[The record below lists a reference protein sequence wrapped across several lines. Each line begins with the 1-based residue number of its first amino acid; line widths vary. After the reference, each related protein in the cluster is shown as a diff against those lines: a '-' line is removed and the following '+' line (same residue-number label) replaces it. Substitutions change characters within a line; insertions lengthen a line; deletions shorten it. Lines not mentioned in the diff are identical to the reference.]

1 MSGDGSLSIY
11 QKARKLT
18 PETSKEELGEIYSL
32 WRHDYDKVSTWLR
45 SIARSLKLSLYYIVP
60 GSVTGILQRITTA
73 KVNKKL

>member
-32 WRHDYDKVSTWLR
+32 SRHDYDKVSTWLR

-73 KVNKKL
+73 